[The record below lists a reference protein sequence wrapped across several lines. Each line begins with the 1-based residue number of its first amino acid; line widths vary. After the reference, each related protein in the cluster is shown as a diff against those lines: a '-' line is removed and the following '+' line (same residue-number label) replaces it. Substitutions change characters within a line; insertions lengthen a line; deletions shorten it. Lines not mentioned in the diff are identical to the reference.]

1 MFEITMLGTSSGA
14 PTVERSLPSIAVR
27 RDGDICLLDCGEGAQ
42 RQMMRFGVSYMRVK
56 AIFITHLHLDHFL
69 GAFGLIETMAL
80 NGRSE
85 KLTIYGPAGSK
96 GVFGK
101 KEFLEVVE
109 IGDGFHLDY
118 GEFSV
123 SAFKVSHSRDSL
135 GFAFQ
140 EKEKVRFYEE
150 KAHAAGLRGQMFSQL
165 LQKGELKVGKKTVK
179 LKDVTYRQEGRLLV
193 YSGDTVPTIAV
204 AKAAKGA
211 DLLIHESTF
220 GSDREAE
227 AAEAKHSTAAQAAF
241 IAKKA
246 GVKKLLL
253 THISGRYKDTS
264 LLLEEAK
271 KIFPNTAIAQD
282 GMKLEA

>member
-27 RDGDICLLDCGEGAQ
+27 KDGDVYLLDCGEGAQ
-42 RQMMRFGVSYMRVK
+42 RQMMRFGVSYMKVK

-80 NGRSE
+80 NGRAE

-96 GVFGK
+96 GAFGK
-101 KEFLEVVE
+101 KDFLEVVE
-109 IGDGFHLDY
+109 IEDGFSLDA
-118 GEFSV
+118 GEFSIF
-123 SAFKVSHSRDSL
+123 AFKVSHARDSF

-179 LKDVTYRQEGRLLV
+179 LKDVTYRQGGRLLV
-193 YSGDTVPTIAV
+193 YSGDTLPSTAV

-227 AAEAKHSTAAQAAF
+227 AAEAKHSTAAQAAL

-253 THISGRYKDTS
+253 THISGRYRGTAP
-264 LLLEEAK
+264 LLEEAK
-271 KIFPNTAIAQD
+271 KIFPCIVVAQD
-282 GMKLEA
+282 GLKLEA